1 MYIRISTGP
10 KQRGGNKLELS
21 SLTKQLGPIAQVDV
35 KISLPLAFLE
45 YIKEIAIR
53 KNREADTLD
62 QYCSEEIIR
71 AMIAH
76 LDNDK
81 DIVLRNHTIPKCI
94 AFLDKEI
101 LDHYLLD

>member
-1 MYIRISTGP
+1 M
-10 KQRGGNKLELS
+10 S
-21 SLTKQLGPIAQVDV
+21 SITKQLGPIAQVDV

-45 YIKEIAIR
+45 YINEVAIR
-53 KNREADTLD
+53 KNREAETLD
-62 QYCSEEIIR
+62 QYCSEEMIR

-81 DIVLRNHTIPKCI
+81 DTVLNSHTIPRCI

-101 LDHYLLD
+101 LDHYLLQ